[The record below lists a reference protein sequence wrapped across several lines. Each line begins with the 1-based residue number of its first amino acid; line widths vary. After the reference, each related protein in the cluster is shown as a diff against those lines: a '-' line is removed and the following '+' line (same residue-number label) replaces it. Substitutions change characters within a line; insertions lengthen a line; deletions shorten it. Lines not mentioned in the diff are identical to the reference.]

1 MNLKQTKKFLIQNI
15 ENVLKKLDIKYEIFG
30 DNIYSTC
37 PVHESSDN
45 PRAFSFSKQRGI
57 WKCWTRECQND
68 YTNDVFGLIRGALS
82 NKTGSTQTFGSVLQ
96 WIKKEFNIELNEKIN
111 EVIIEEES
119 DKDLDFD
126 TLVNFINDD
135 IIIPNMGDYKLE
147 TSINIPSEYFINRGF
162 KPKTLQYFGVGD
174 CLDKTSKLYDRAII
188 PIHSDCGDKTIGY
201 ICRAIK
207 EYKIPKFL
215 IYPKG
220 FDKRFVF
227 YNMHRA
233 LPYIKSTNCAIIVEG
248 QGDVWRLYE
257 SGIQNVLGMFGRTLT
272 REQQKILQQL
282 PITHVIVLT
291 DNDQAGRESKIQL
304 QRQLGR
310 FYRLSFPKI
319 SQKDIGDMTISQ
331 IQNTILSQIR
341 G

>member
-1 MNLKQTKKFLIQNI
+1 MNLQQLKKFLLNKPEELFAKLGMKI
-15 ENVLKKLDIKYEIFG
+15 EVFG

-57 WKCWTRECQND
+57 WKCWTRDCQNH
-68 YTNDVFGLIRGALS
+68 YRNDVFGLIRGVLSSREGQDVEFSQAL
-82 NKTGSTQTFGSVLQ
+82 K
-96 WIKKEFNIELNEKIN
+96 WISKEFNIYAKSDAA
-111 EVIIEEES
+111 IENIEDE
-119 DKDLDFD
+119 DEF
-126 TLVNFINDD
+126 
-135 IIIPNMGDYKLE
+135 
-147 TSINIPSEYFINRGF
+147 TSIVAQLKDNISFPQNKTVNLDLSISIPSEYFHNRGF
-162 KPKTLQYFGVGD
+162 DKKTLEYFEVGD
-174 CLDKTSKLYDRAII
+174 CLDTSSKLYDRAII
-188 PIHSDCGDKTIGY
+188 PIHNEDGSSKIGY

-227 YNMHRA
+227 YNLHRA
-233 LPYIKSTNCAIIVEG
+233 MPSIKATNTLFIVEG

-257 SGIQNVLGMFGRTLT
+257 SGIHNVVGIFGRTLT
-272 REQQKILQQL
+272 KEQQQKLQTL
-282 PITHVIVLT
+282 PVTRIIILT

-310 FYRLSFPKI
+310 FYKLSFPYL
-319 SQKDIGDMTISQ
+319 QHKDVGDMTIKQ
-331 IQNTILSQIR
+331 IKNDILSQIR